1 MAIRNDT
8 ILQGLKQERDRI
20 LEALKP
26 IDTKTLQA
34 QLAAIEQ
41 TIAIY
46 EPRVTEQA
54 KNRLPK
60 ILKAASKIRSDSEN
74 GNGKRGKL
82 SQAQQRAM
90 NIVSVLR
97 DPASA
102 NRRGMAPYINSGY
115 LTRNAKGEYLIT
127 TKGKHKL
134 QELTGSDAPT
144 P

>member
-8 ILQGLKQERDRI
+8 ILQGLQQERARI

-60 ILKAASKIRSDSEN
+60 VLNAAKKIRSNNN
-74 GNGKRGKL
+74 GNGQHPFVTKKQRRITNMIATLQDPPNGGKNL
-82 SQAQQRAM
+82 TVYV
-90 NIVSVLR
+90 N
-97 DPASA
+97 
-102 NRRGMAPYINSGY
+102 NGY
-115 LTRNAKGEYLIT
+115 LTKSKTGSYAIT
-127 TKGKHKL
+127 AKGKHKL
-134 QELTGSDAPT
+134 AELTATDDPSA
-144 P
+144 